1 MGNRWKKYGNVFH
14 VETVRKLSWTDICIH
29 LLEQLR
35 IRCVSIVILTPILF
49 WGSRIPLFFFNCTL
63 RVSQAALLP
72 PKTMRQSDG
81 TVCRFCLAFCPH
93 SAHHTPISLAS
104 SDIWSLD
111 AHLTIWSLL
120 LPLLHYLILSQSQDV
135 LWDNAIFSQAHC
147 VS

>member
-1 MGNRWKKYGNVFH
+1 MKKVWQCFSCWNSEKIVMNRHLYSF
-14 VETVRKLSWTDICIH
+14 VRTTKNSVCLYRNSDTY
-29 LLEQLR
+29 
-35 IRCVSIVILTPILF
+35 PILRQQNPF
-49 WGSRIPLFFFNCTL
+49 IFFFNCTL

-120 LPLLHYLILSQSQDV
+120 LPLLHYLILSQSQDI